1 MRPAFALLL
10 IATCTAFVSAHARA
24 DTFVYTDEKGEQ
36 QTVEARLF
44 GSGQDA
50 HALLKADGQLEVIP
64 QPAVEKREPADGPA
78 PIGPEQMVD
87 VLKERFDADLLR
99 TYADDK
105 HVIALVTAGPL
116 DRRGETRAKG
126 FLQKVGRFMDNVD
139 TVFTRFARDM
149 HFPLHDQEFPL
160 VTIVFESDDDFNKFA
175 EENTGGDGLSVRRIA
190 GFYSPLTNW
199 LAIRLEECRTFRVP
213 LHEAIH
219 QQMYN
224 RVFQRLAPIPT
235 WFDEGIA
242 TGFENNGEKVD
253 IHPAKIN
260 GMYAW
265 LSKNLPA
272 DDVKWADIVN
282 NDDSFHGDILA
293 AESYI
298 EAWSLHWMLVTQH
311 EEAYAKYVQQ
321 LAARTPL
328 EEQPAE
334 QRTEQFAGIFG
345 KSVEEIAGQFSRV
358 LEVGMKRQKV
368 KPPQD
373 TPDGLSLTNSQLAE
387 VKIYCEIDGGSGQMQ
402 MNGQIKNESPIRPM
416 TYHVAVVTSSGTYTD
431 WVIDGL
437 EVNGTAPLAA
447 KIAAK
452 VLPGTV
458 GGPASRFVVRI
469 RSALPGSETASQWNR
484 YPPLPEGFDESTE
497 E

>member
-1 MRPAFALLL
+1 MRPVLALLL
-10 IATCTAFVSAHARA
+10 IAICTDFGAGDACA
-24 DTFVYTDEKGEQ
+24 DTFVYTDEQGEQ

-44 GSGQDA
+44 ASGQDA
-50 HALLKADGQLEVIP
+50 HALLKADGRMEVVP
-64 QPAVEKREPADGPA
+64 QAVVEKREPADGPA
-78 PIGPEQMVD
+78 PLTPEQMAE
-87 VLKERFDADLLR
+87 VLKERFDADRLR
-99 TYADDK
+99 THTDDK
-105 HVIALVTAGPL
+105 HVIALLTAGPL

-149 HFPLHDQEFPL
+149 RFPLHDQEFPL
-160 VTIVFESDDDFNKFA
+160 VTIVFESDDDFNKFT
-175 EENTGGDGLSVRRIA
+175 EENTGGDGLSAKHIA

-265 LSKNLPA
+265 LSKNIPS

-282 NDDSFHGDILA
+282 NDDSFQGDILA

-334 QRTEQFAGIFG
+334 QRTAQFAEIFG
-345 KSVEEIAGQFSRV
+345 KSVEEIAREFPRV

-373 TPDGLSLTNSQLAE
+373 TPDGLSLTNSHLAE
-387 VKIYCEIDGGSGQMQ
+387 VKIFAELDGGSGQMQ
-402 MNGQIKNESPIRPM
+402 MSGQIKNESPIRPM
-416 TYHVAVVTSSGTYTD
+416 TYHIAVVTSSGTYTD
-431 WVIDGL
+431 WVIDSL
-437 EVNGTAPLAA
+437 EVNGTSPLPA

-452 VLPGTV
+452 VLPGTL

-469 RSALPGSETASQWNR
+469 RSALPGSETAQQWDR
-484 YPPLPEGFDESTE
+484 SPPLPEGFDESE
-497 E
+497 EE